1 MDYNVVTVEYSVL
14 FPTISQRGRVDRG
27 IVGSIRV
34 VGSRPSQVLRDLA
47 SKHSYHDFCTG
58 NRQSTRY
65 LNS

>member
-1 MDYNVVTVEYSVL
+1 MNYNVVTVEYSVL
-14 FPTISQRGRVDRG
+14 FPTISQAGRFDRG

-34 VGSRPSQVLRDLA
+34 VGSQVLRNLA

-58 NRQSTRY
+58 NRQSKRY